1 MQAIILA
8 AGMGKRLK
16 ELTQNNTKC
25 MVKVNGVSLI
35 DRLLHQLEKQH
46 LSRIVIVVGY
56 EGQKLID
63 YIATLG
69 IKTPISYVDNA
80 VYDKTNNIYS
90 LALAKNYLM
99 EEDTLLFESDVI
111 IEDSAIDE
119 LVKDPRDTLAMVDKY
134 ESWMDGTCVK
144 LDEYDN
150 IVAFV
155 PGKSFDF
162 KEKEE
167 YYKTVNIYKF
177 SKHFSQDIYVPFL
190 EAYCSALGENE
201 YYEQVLRVITML
213 DTPGIKGMRLS
224 GQKWYEIDDEQD
236 LDIATTLFAP
246 DDETRINLM
255 HKRYGGFWRYPGLL
269 DFCYLVNPYYPPKK
283 LKDELRASFDTLLT
297 EYPSGMG
304 VNSLLAAKNF
314 GVHKDNIIVGNGA
327 AELIKSLMESFSG
340 KTGVIR
346 PTFEEYPNRYSVEDE
361 VVFTPSNDN
370 YTYSVEEL
378 IEFYTCNKVDNIII
392 INPDNPSGNY
402 LKKEEIIR
410 LIKWTDGQG
419 IKLVVDES
427 FADFSDEPDNSLIEQ
442 KFIETYRRL
451 YVMKSISKSY
461 GVPGL
466 RLGILVSSDTEAIA
480 AMKKDV
486 AIWNI
491 NSFGEYYLQIA
502 EKYKKDY
509 AAAMD
514 KFRVERKRFYNEL
527 EQISGIRVIPS
538 QANYFMIEI
547 TNGMT
552 AKELMIK
559 LFKNHYLLIKD
570 LTSKLHDGKQYIRI
584 AIRNDVDNNKMIEA
598 LKKET
603 FDIDVRFG
611 LEVCY
616 TPETESLL
624 SSILKNY
631 HFDFLIGSVH
641 SVDGYLYDM
650 DAFSKELLWNKNDPS
665 NIYKS
670 YYDAIEK
677 LIQSNLFDQVGHPDV
692 IKLYSIDPGYDLHP
706 TYHHIARLANEYK
719 IKMEDNTK
727 AHYSYH
733 HPDIGLNADFRNILK
748 ENNVQIVT
756 ASDAHYP
763 NDVGRCFELLDPR

>member
-1 MQAIILA
+1 MSMQAIILA

-16 ELTQNNTKC
+16 ELTSNATKC
-25 MVKVNGVSLI
+25 MVEVNGVTMIEKTLG
-35 DRLLHQLEKQH
+35 HLEK
-46 LSRIVIVVGY
+46 LGLKRIVFVIGY
-56 EGQKLID
+56 EGQKLKS
-63 YIATLG
+63 YVESLN
-69 IKTPISYVDNA
+69 IKTPLEFIDND
-80 VYDKTNNIYS
+80 VYYKTNNIYS
-90 LALAKNYLM
+90 LYLAKEKLV
-99 EEDTLLFESDVI
+99 EDDTLLLESDLVYEEAVI
-111 IEDSAIDE
+111 RK
-119 LVKDPRDTLAMVDKY
+119 LVDHPYSSLTLVDKF
-134 ESWMDGTCVK
+134 ESWMDGTCVT
-144 LDEYDN
+144 LDEDDN
-150 IVAFV
+150 ITAFLS
-155 PGKSFDF
+155 KREFDF
-162 KEKEE
+162 SKTDE
-167 YYKTVNIYKF
+167 YYKTVNLYKF
-177 SKHFSQDIYVPFL
+177 SKEFSQKHYVPFL
-190 EAYCSALGENE
+190 EAYCKALGTNE
-201 YYEQVLRVITML
+201 YYEQVLKVITFL
-213 DTPGIKGMRLS
+213 DDPQIKAVKLNGE
-224 GQKWYEIDDEQD
+224 KWYEIDDEQD

-246 DDETRINLM
+246 DDDTRINLM

-346 PTFEEYPNRYSVEDE
+346 PTFEEYPNRYAVEDE

-370 YTYSVEEL
+370 YTYSAEEL

-410 LIKWTDGQG
+410 LIKWTDSQG

-442 KFIETYRRL
+442 KFIETYSRL

-466 RLGILVSSDTEAIA
+466 RLGILVSSDTETIA

-570 LTSKLHDGKQYIRI
+570 LTSKVHDGKQYIRI
-584 AIRNDVDNNKMIEA
+584 AIRNDADNNKMLEA
-598 LKKET
+598 LKKE
-603 FDIDVRFG
+603 
-611 LEVCY
+611 
-616 TPETESLL
+616 
-624 SSILKNY
+624 
-631 HFDFLIGSVH
+631 
-641 SVDGYLYDM
+641 
-650 DAFSKELLWNKNDPS
+650 
-665 NIYKS
+665 
-670 YYDAIEK
+670 
-677 LIQSNLFDQVGHPDV
+677 
-692 IKLYSIDPGYDLHP
+692 
-706 TYHHIARLANEYK
+706 
-719 IKMEDNTK
+719 
-727 AHYSYH
+727 
-733 HPDIGLNADFRNILK
+733 LN
-748 ENNVQIVT
+748 
-756 ASDAHYP
+756 
-763 NDVGRCFELLDPR
+763 